1 MRGATSTRSDFLW
14 VVSLPTPSW
23 SSTRPPWGFMQG
35 HPLRGNRRS
44 PTCIAVITGPTCP
57 PANSYINTTARPE
70 PPPATETTQPVTQT
84 ATANP
89 VTQTV
94 TAQPESQ
101 TATAKPETQTATA
114 KPETQTATAKPES
127 QTATAKPETQTARI
141 QPESQASGLRLPRR
155 GQPCIKPHGMQ
166 TERSAWHGGTSHTKA
181 SDLVEA
187 APLSRRAQLLSNA

>member
-57 PANSYINTTARPE
+57 PANSYINTTTRPE

-84 ATANP
+84 ATA
-89 VTQTV
+89 
-94 TAQPESQ
+94 
-101 TATAKPETQTATA
+101 
-114 KPETQTATAKPES
+114 KPES
-127 QTATAKPETQTARI
+127 QTARM

-166 TERSAWHGGTSHTKA
+166 TERSAWHGGHKPHKSERPRRGRPFIATRTAAKQCLTTSVVRPKF
-181 SDLVEA
+181 
-187 APLSRRAQLLSNA
+187 